1 MEIEGIGYRERAVGL
16 TFWPV
21 QCRMQPLTLPKRERA
36 FDLLVHTICRVGV
49 CSVHCAQRERES
61 AERSFSGEWV
71 SHSHCAVR
79 GRFSG
84 EVKKK

>member
-1 MEIEGIGYRERAVGL
+1 MKVSDGERESGPD
-16 TFWPV
+16 FWPV
-21 QCRMQPLTLPKRERA
+21 QCRMQPKRERA

-49 CSVHCAQRERES
+49 QRALCTEREGEG
-61 AERSFSGEWV
+61 ERGAVFFWRIGV
-71 SHSHCAVR
+71 TFTLRRAVR